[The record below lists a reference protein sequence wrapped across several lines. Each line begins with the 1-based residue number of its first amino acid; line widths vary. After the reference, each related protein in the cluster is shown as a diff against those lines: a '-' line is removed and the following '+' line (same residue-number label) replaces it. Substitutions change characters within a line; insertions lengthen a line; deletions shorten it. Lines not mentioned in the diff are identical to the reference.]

1 MEYYNTDFALST
13 PPVVTELP
21 PPPPPAPPAQAPES
35 RFWRLLRNQ
44 CAAALVL
51 CALLLSMEFWWP
63 SGVQTARKWLIC
75 QEVGPLEA
83 AAQAFVQEVVQG
95 TPVSDAVTAFCEEVL
110 DHVSPLA
117 ADQVPASCAPF
128 TAWTR
133 WAASGPSWE
142 PPPFMRLGT
151 AWLCC
156 SAAAPSIA

>member
-13 PPVVTELP
+13 PPVVTEQP
-21 PPPPPAPPAQAPES
+21 PPPPPAPPAPAPE
-35 RFWRLLRNQ
+35 RRDRRLQQNP

-117 ADQVPASCAPF
+117 ADQVPDE
-128 TAWTR
+128 
-133 WAASGPSWE
+133 G
-142 PPPFMRLGT
+142 
-151 AWLCC
+151 
-156 SAAAPSIA
+156 

>member
-21 PPPPPAPPAQAPES
+21 
-35 RFWRLLRNQ
+35 
-44 CAAALVL
+44 

-110 DHVSPLA
+110 DYVSPPA
-117 ADQVPASCAPF
+117 ADQVPDE
-128 TAWTR
+128 
-133 WAASGPSWE
+133 G
-142 PPPFMRLGT
+142 
-151 AWLCC
+151 
-156 SAAAPSIA
+156 

>member
-63 SGVQTARKWLIC
+63 SGVQTA
-75 QEVGPLEA
+75 LEA

-110 DHVSPLA
+110 DYVSPPA
-117 ADQVPASCAPF
+117 ADQVPDE
-128 TAWTR
+128 
-133 WAASGPSWE
+133 G
-142 PPPFMRLGT
+142 
-151 AWLCC
+151 
-156 SAAAPSIA
+156 